1 MFMCFFVYL
10 VLLNLP
16 HSELN
21 TIETD
26 GHLFTD
32 FLKVILIKIK
42 FLVSVV
48 KYTFIKVA
56 L

>member
-1 MFMCFFVYL
+1 MCFFAYL

-16 HSELN
+16 HSEPN
-21 TIETD
+21 IETD
-26 GHLFTD
+26 GHLFID
-32 FLKVILIKIK
+32 ILKVNLIKIK